1 MAFQRVTVWKGDKKE
16 SYDLTTLYSN
26 SILKIRPATKEDKEE
41 VLRFCIDTFEWGDYI
56 DQVWSGK
63 PYFSQMSYEMW

>member
-1 MAFQRVTVWKGDKKE
+1 MAFQRVTVWKGGKKE
-16 SYDLTTLYSN
+16 SYE
-26 SILKIRPATKEDKEE
+26 KIRPATKEDKEK